1 MRGLRN
7 SYVVV
12 RGKSKWNIHALH
24 SKHTKGIHT
33 KYIHHRSLKSTFVW
47 KIAIFNSHQIS
58 NFGLFTEFDLCSETV
73 TYCWLICSDF
83 VTFWPLSRIHDFNFD
98 CFMCSSDCLS
108 LYIFLRSCTFFTLG
122 HNILFQPLHYSLSGC
137 YILTSTNMIYT
148 GINKF
153 LGKLGKF
160 QLIFLPLPLLTCL
173 AFFLKKTYFS
183 WERRKV
189 WKSGGANRKSVLDSW
204 FHSWNF
210 LFL

>member
-73 TYCWLICSDF
+73 TYCWLRCSNGQREENNGGCEAAEGMFSYKFKEGHSKNFKRELPIDF
-83 VTFWPLSRIHDFNFD
+83 FINWKH
-98 CFMCSSDCLS
+98 
-108 LYIFLRSCTFFTLG
+108 LG
-122 HNILFQPLHYSLSGC
+122 
-137 YILTSTNMIYT
+137 M
-148 GINKF
+148 KM
-153 LGKLGKF
+153 
-160 QLIFLPLPLLTCL
+160 
-173 AFFLKKTYFS
+173 A
-183 WERRKV
+183 
-189 WKSGGANRKSVLDSW
+189 
-204 FHSWNF
+204 
-210 LFL
+210 

>member
-1 MRGLRN
+1 MVLGIVMLL
-7 SYVVV
+7 S
-12 RGKSKWNIHALH
+12 GNIHALH

-33 KYIHHRSLKSTFVW
+33 KYIHHRSLKLTFVW

-189 WKSGGANRKSVLDSW
+189 WKSGGANRTSVLDSW